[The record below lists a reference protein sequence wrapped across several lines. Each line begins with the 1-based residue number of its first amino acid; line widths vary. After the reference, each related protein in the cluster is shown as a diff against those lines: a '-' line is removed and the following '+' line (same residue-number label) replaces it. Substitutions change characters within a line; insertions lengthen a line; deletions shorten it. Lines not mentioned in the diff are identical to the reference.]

1 MIVPLMLYTM
11 AVGALI
17 AAAALGL
24 EGALRLARRPTRWV
38 WAGAIVL
45 ALALVG
51 SAPFRGAG
59 EIPMQLRL
67 PAATV
72 ATGSAPA
79 AGASL
84 VGLVIGPLRS
94 ALRAATAVPLTG
106 LGEIAARASGSG
118 WNGVLLA
125 GWGALSALALFAFAW
140 TALRYR
146 SIRRSAPVTRL
157 HDTDVRLS
165 RDLGPAVVGLFR
177 HEIVIP
183 RWFLGAKSEE
193 QRLIL
198 AHEAEHR
205 RARDPLLLA
214 GGWLAIV
221 LVPWNPLVWWMAS
234 RLRLATEMDC
244 DARVLRR
251 GVEPLAYGSLLITIA
266 GRCAGIRVGVSALAD
281 SQSHL
286 ERRLSA
292 MITRSP
298 RFPLVRGSM
307 LGVLALAAVLA
318 ACEASMPT
326 AAEVK
331 KMDVSSLETKIRT
344 ANMDFGADA
353 DYFVN
358 GKAVPAA
365 DAKAIA
371 PDKIAAIRVMKALMV
386 KDGKS
391 ADAPEGRSQ
400 VRILTKDAPEG
411 TDGFDMEKLA
421 SRDGK
426 ENVSRRIMIRDDADG
441 AAIGEAEDHLK
452 LRTPDGSH
460 PLIYIDGV
468 AADEATM
475 SRLDPKSILTIDV
488 LKGPSAEKEY
498 GARGANGVVKIT
510 TKK

>member
-1 MIVPLMLYTM
+1 
-11 AVGALI
+11 
-17 AAAALGL
+17 
-24 EGALRLARRPTRWV
+24 
-38 WAGAIVL
+38 
-45 ALALVG
+45 
-51 SAPFRGAG
+51 
-59 EIPMQLRL
+59 
-67 PAATV
+67 
-72 ATGSAPA
+72 
-79 AGASL
+79 
-84 VGLVIGPLRS
+84 
-94 ALRAATAVPLTG
+94 
-106 LGEIAARASGSG
+106 
-118 WNGVLLA
+118 
-125 GWGALSALALFAFAW
+125 
-140 TALRYR
+140 
-146 SIRRSAPVTRL
+146 
-157 HDTDVRLS
+157 
-165 RDLGPAVVGLFR
+165 
-177 HEIVIP
+177 
-183 RWFLGAKSEE
+183 
-193 QRLIL
+193 
-198 AHEAEHR
+198 
-205 RARDPLLLA
+205 
-214 GGWLAIV
+214 
-221 LVPWNPLVWWMAS
+221 
-234 RLRLATEMDC
+234 
-244 DARVLRR
+244 
-251 GVEPLAYGSLLITIA
+251 
-266 GRCAGIRVGVSALAD
+266 
-281 SQSHL
+281 
-286 ERRLSA
+286 

-326 AAEVK
+326 AADVK

-365 DAKAIA
+365 EAKAIA